1 MPQQPALPPEL
12 MNALA
17 AQQQA
22 GGGPPPG
29 AGGPPGAGPG
39 APPPGAGPPPPGG
52 GPPGA
57 PPGLGGPPGA
67 PPGGGV
73 DPRLVQA
80 FAGGIA
86 SLVSKA
92 SGGRAEISPAEL
104 AVHIPQ
110 FLQEASQVIDQIG
123 AEEGGGVAGPG
134 GGGEQLTGRPM
145 GDRNI

>member
-29 AGGPPGAGPG
+29 AGGPPPGPPGAGPG
-39 APPPGAGPPPPGG
+39 APPPGAGPP
-52 GPPGA
+52 

-110 FLQEASQVIDQIG
+110 FLQEAAQVIDQIG
-123 AEEGGGVAGPG
+123 AEEGGGGLGAG

>member
-22 GGGPPPG
+22 GGAPPPG
-29 AGGPPGAGPG
+29 AGP
-39 APPPGAGPPPPGG
+39 PPPGAGPPPPGG

>member
-29 AGGPPGAGPG
+29 AGPPPGPPGAGPG
-39 APPPGAGPPPPGG
+39 AP
-52 GPPGA
+52 

-92 SGGRAEISPAEL
+92 SGGRAEISPEEL